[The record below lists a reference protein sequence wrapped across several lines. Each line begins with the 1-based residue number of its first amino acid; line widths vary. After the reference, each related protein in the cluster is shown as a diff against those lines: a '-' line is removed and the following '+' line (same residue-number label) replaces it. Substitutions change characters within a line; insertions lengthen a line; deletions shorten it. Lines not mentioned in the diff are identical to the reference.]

1 MPTETTQHQL
11 PNLSCSGNMP
21 TAESLTPN
29 GLTRSHRGS
38 LSNAAALVIPALFA
52 SVLTSGVTYNQPAQQ
67 AHYASCSLFSPFRRR
82 NKGRRVSLQ
91 EARMVALRVYA
102 EAEQQL
108 RSEQTEEAQFILSVW
123 DEDE

>member
-11 PNLSCSGNMP
+11 PDLSRNGNMP
-21 TAESLTPN
+21 TAQSLTPN
-29 GLTRSHRGS
+29 GPVRLHRGTF
-38 LSNAAALVIPALFA
+38 SNAAAMVIPVLFA

-82 NKGRRVSLQ
+82 KGRRVSLQ

-123 DEDE
+123 DDDE

>member
-1 MPTETTQHQL
+1 ML
-11 PNLSCSGNMP
+11 

-29 GLTRSHRGS
+29 GLARSHRGS
-38 LSNAAALVIPALFA
+38 FSNAAAMVIPVLFA
-52 SVLTSGVTYNQPAQQ
+52 SVLASGVTYNQPAQQ

-82 NKGRRVSLQ
+82 KGRRVSLQ

-123 DEDE
+123 DDDK